1 MKAGDKVSVLNDN
14 LKGKIIKIHKNL
26 ITIEDEYGFEHTY
39 PSSEIV
45 PSEADL
51 YNLQPVTVKPEPQK
65 NISKKN
71 KIPLWFWIFILINW
85 STIRLITIHGK
96 AFYSET
102 APAGND

>member
-51 YNLQPVTVKPEPQK
+51 YNFETLVRFGIGIWVC
-65 NISKKN
+65 
-71 KIPLWFWIFILINW
+71 LW
-85 STIRLITIHGK
+85 S
-96 AFYSET
+96 
-102 APAGND
+102 

>member
-45 PSEADL
+45 PAEADL
-51 YNLQPVTVKPEPQK
+51 YNLQPVTVKQEPK
-65 NISKKN
+65 NISKRIKFR
-71 KIPLWFWIFILINW
+71 LWFWIFILINW
-85 STIRLITIHGK
+85 STIRPITIHGND
-96 AFYSET
+96 FYSET
-102 APAGND
+102 APTGNH